1 MATVALEPGAR
12 PPTRAQTLLAHIM
25 FASRTAAEAVAHNKL
40 RAGLTSLGI
49 LFGVASVIAMLAI
62 GNGAEQEI
70 LEQMKMLGANNIVIT
85 PIVEQKEG
93 KVDADANAKKTTKRF
108 TPGLSYLDAE
118 AIRGTIP
125 EVSNTSSEVVVNSV
139 ITREGHH
146 RSGKIVGVDSSY
158 FAVMNLRL
166 AEGAPFA
173 ASHFDAAAP
182 VTIIGQGVKS
192 RFFTTSDPIGQ
203 TVKVGNQWLTVVGV
217 LEDRKVSA
225 ETAQRLGIRD
235 ANMDVYVPLPT
246 MLLRYRNRAEVTQQE
261 MELAARESNIGSNA
275 DSSET
280 DDQRAEKRNYHQ
292 LDKII
297 VQVDKSTAVTAV
309 TDVVR
314 RMLQRRHNDVTDFEI
329 TVPELLLQQEQR
341 TKTIFNIVLGAIA
354 SISLVVGGIGIM
366 NIMLASIL
374 ERIKEIGVRRAVG
387 ATQGDVRAQFLS
399 EAIMISLA
407 GGLAGIVVGGILATV
422 IESAAK
428 IHTIVSPLSVFVAFG
443 VSVAVGLIF
452 GIVPASKAAKQDPI
466 VCLRYE

>member
-1 MATVALEPGAR
+1 MAAVAIEPGAR
-12 PPTRAQTLLAHIM
+12 APSHVRALLAHVL
-25 FASRTAAEAVAHNKL
+25 FSGRTAAEAVAHNKL

-70 LEQMKMLGANNIVIT
+70 LEQMRLLGANNIVVT

-93 KVDADANAKKTTKRF
+93 KVDKDEKKQSKRF

-118 AIRGTIP
+118 AIKGEIP
-125 EVSNTSSEVVVNSV
+125 DVSATSSEVVVNSV

-158 FAVMNLRL
+158 FRVMNLRI
-166 AEGAPFA
+166 AQGSGFSAPHFNR
-173 ASHFDAAAP
+173 ASP

-192 RFFTTSDPIGQ
+192 RFFTTQDPIGH
-203 TVKVGNQWLTVVGV
+203 TIKVGNDWLTVVGV

-235 ANMDVYVPLPT
+235 ANMDVYVPLQT
-246 MLLRYRNRAEVTQQE
+246 MLLRYRNRAEVTQEE
-261 MELAARESNIGSNA
+261 MELAAREFNET

-297 VQVDKSTAVTAV
+297 VQVDKA
-309 TDVVR
+309 DVVPAVAEVMR
-314 RMLQRRHNDVTDFEI
+314 RALQRRHNDVTDFEI
-329 TVPELLLQQEQR
+329 TVPELLLKQQQR

-387 ATQGDVRAQFLS
+387 ATQKDVLAQFLS
-399 EAIMISLA
+399 EAVMISLA
-407 GGLAGIVVGGILATV
+407 GGVAGIVLGGLLASG
-422 IESAAK
+422 IERFAN
-428 IHTIVSPLSVFVAFG
+428 IHTIVSPMSVALAFG
-443 VSVAVGLIF
+443 VSVAVGLVF
-452 GIVPASKAAKQDPI
+452 GIMPASRAAKQDPI